1 MAQNE
6 INEQP
11 ELVTL
16 DVNNSIA
23 YITINRAESM
33 NALNKHVITR
43 LDKQFTDAEKNDS
56 VKGIVLQ
63 GAGKTFVAGADIKF
77 FVNNIKNNKIS
88 NIISFTRKGH
98 ELFLRIEN
106 SNKVTIA
113 LLHGLSLG
121 GGSELALS
129 AQAIVATPSGSMGFP
144 ETGIGIYP
152 GLGGMI
158 RLAHHVGPE
167 LTKYYVFTGK
177 SLKAE
182 EAYELGIINKLVPVD
197 GVNSAIEEVIEAGKP
212 NKYKERTIPSKYDH
226 FVKMCSGK
234 NVDKMLARSNPE
246 GVGKE
251 LASKTQKAMSTK
263 APLAIKFANE
273 LIDKQITVS
282 IPDAIELELGRLND
296 IFSTEDAL
304 AGLTTLGK
312 TEFKGK

>member
-1 MAQNE
+1 MAKNG
-6 INEQP
+6 IDEQS

-16 DVNNSIA
+16 DIKNSVA
-23 YITINRAESM
+23 HITINRPEAM
-33 NALNKHVITR
+33 NALNQDVITQ

-56 VKGIVLQ
+56 VKGIVIR
-63 GAGKTFVAGADIKF
+63 GAGKTFIAGADIKF
-77 FVNNIKNNKIS
+77 FINNIKNNTIN

-129 AQAIVATPSGSMGFP
+129 AQAIVATPAGSMGFP

-177 SLKAE
+177 SIKAE
-182 EAYELGIINKLVPVD
+182 EAYELGIITRLVPSEEMD
-197 GVNSAIEEVIEAGKP
+197 YAIKEIIAAGKP
-212 NKYKERTIPSKYDH
+212 DKYKKRKIPSKYNP
-226 FVKMCSGK
+226 FIEMCSGR
-234 NVDKMLARSNPE
+234 NIDKMLARSEPE
-246 GVGKE
+246 GVEKE
-251 LASKTQKAMSTK
+251 LAAKTQKAMSIR
-263 APLAIKFANE
+263 APLAIRFANE
-273 LIDKQITVS
+273 LIDKQITVP

-312 TEFKGK
+312 TEFEGK